1 MDIRSWSHP
10 GLYGNDN
17 AKTKHRSNL
26 TWSVFPKRICDIA
39 DKRNIAVNRKSWM
52 VLYLLWTMFFAYCL
66 SVRSDSVRNTFPV
79 KRQFISTLDEAHI
92 SVNFVGIDVDQSR
105 QYLSTLY
112 IHIACSM
119 YVRLKQ
125 KSKQWSVSE
134 ESVTKSTT
142 FVIVSFSI
150 ILCKWF

>member
-1 MDIRSWSHP
+1 MKCFSE
-10 GLYGNDN
+10 
-17 AKTKHRSNL
+17 KNL
-26 TWSVFPKRICDIA
+26 WHCEPEEYCSKSQKLNGFVFV
-39 DKRNIAVNRKSWM
+39 VNN
-52 VLYLLWTMFFAYCL
+52 VFCIYCL

>member
-1 MDIRSWSHP
+1 
-10 GLYGNDN
+10 
-17 AKTKHRSNL
+17 
-26 TWSVFPKRICDIA
+26 
-39 DKRNIAVNRKSWM
+39 
-52 VLYLLWTMFFAYCL
+52 MFFAYCL
-66 SVRSDSVRNTFPV
+66 SVPSDSVRNTFPV
-79 KRQFISTLDEAHI
+79 KRQFSSTLDEAHI

-112 IHIACSM
+112 IHIVCSM

-125 KSKQWSVSE
+125 KSKQWSASE

-150 ILCKWF
+150 ILCK